1 MEEKDYKIV
10 IGIFDT
16 ISKAVR
22 DGISSNSKGDKPLGV
37 GIYTDE
43 YCKEHLFTTP
53 MKPLEHRMEIAQ
65 GFSGVA
71 FTFPVDNMH
80 QADIEKAADEAYKA
94 YMEEQQKAEK
104 SKKYKVGFLIG
115 SFDLFHAGH
124 LENIC
129 MAKEMCEHL
138 YVVVKTDERIF
149 DRKNKYPIQNTT
161 ERAEILKALDP
172 VEGVTFYDI
181 DSTRSDV
188 INDIIE
194 RFNADFP
201 GQTLEESEM
210 VAIFGEDLKEK
221 EEQRKADGDWGEVS
235 VVITPRPKE
244 KMRTVSSS
252 AYQRKIKE
260 QGGLVSA
267 EMSEARGLQTEVGG
281 LEFE

>member
-22 DGISSNSKGDKPLGV
+22 DGISNNSKGDKPLGV

-71 FTFPVDNMH
+71 FTFPVDSMH
-80 QADIEKAADEAYKA
+80 QADMEKVADEAYKA
-94 YMEEQQKAEK
+94 YMEEQQKSEK

-115 SFDLFHAGH
+115 SFDLFHTGH
-124 LENIC
+124 LENIY
-129 MAKEMCEHL
+129 MAKEMCEYL
-138 YVVVKTDERIF
+138 YAVVKTDERIW
-149 DRKNKYPIQNTT
+149 DRKHKQPIQNTT
-161 ERAEILKALDP
+161 ERAEILNALDP
-172 VEGVTFYDI
+172 VKGVVFYDI
-181 DSTRSDV
+181 DSTRADV
-188 INDIIE
+188 IKDIITQFE
-194 RFNADFP
+194 ADFP
-201 GQTLEESEM
+201 GQTLKESEM
-210 VAIFGEDLKEK
+210 AAIFGEDLKNK

-244 KMRTVSSS
+244 KMKTVSSS
-252 AYQRKIKE
+252 AYQKKIKE
-260 QGGLVSA
+260 QGGLESA
-267 EMSEARGLQTEVGG
+267 EMSEERSLKTEADG
-281 LEFE
+281 LELE